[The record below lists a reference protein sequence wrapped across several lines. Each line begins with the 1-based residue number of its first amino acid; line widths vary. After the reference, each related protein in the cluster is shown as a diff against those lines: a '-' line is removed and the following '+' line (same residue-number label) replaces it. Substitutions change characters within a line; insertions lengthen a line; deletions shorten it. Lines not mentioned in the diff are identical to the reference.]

1 MMAALQLWLAP
12 IAGALL
18 TLWASA
24 VALASGVS
32 APLQRQLAAQV
43 PGERGGPSVA
53 RSLHVVHL
61 ALLLAAAAMAAAGVG
76 WWYRPVSEAT
86 PRLLMA
92 VLLVWLVGDLVP
104 RLLAVLAPELVNAV
118 SGIARVSLRLFHPLL
133 RFVAWADRGGRPAP
147 PGDRRLPVPPA
158 DREMLQGV
166 FALREMTVAEVMT
179 PRIDAVA
186 VDLADGRVDVIET
199 LRQSQHSRILVY
211 DDSPDAVIGVIYAK
225 DLLPGLGRDDVE
237 WHDLIRPAVFVPEA
251 KSLASQLRDF
261 QRGPSHLV
269 VVVDEFGGTAGLLT
283 LEDVLEQIVGEIRD
297 EYDVDEATPILDQP
311 GGRWLVQGGVP
322 LADLEAHL
330 QHEFGREDVDTVGGL
345 VLAVLGH
352 VPRVGETVDL
362 GQYLVTVDQVARRR
376 VRRVVV
382 ERTMFEDAE
391 TEDR

>member
-1 MMAALQLWLAP
+1 MAALQLWLAP
-12 IAGALL
+12 IAGAIL
-18 TLWASA
+18 TLWAAS

-32 APLQRQLAAQV
+32 APLQRQLAALV

-53 RSLHVVHL
+53 RSLHVIHL
-61 ALLLAAAAMAAAGVG
+61 ALLLAAGAMAAAGVG
-76 WWYRPVSEAT
+76 WWYRPVPEAA
-86 PRLLMA
+86 PRLLLA
-92 VLLVWLVGDLVP
+92 VMLVWLVGDLVP
-104 RLLAVLAPELVNAV
+104 RLLAVLAPELVGAV
-118 SGIARVSLRLFHPLL
+118 AGVSRVSLRLFHPLL
-133 RFVAWADRGGRPAP
+133 RFVAWADRGGRSAL
-147 PGDRRLPVPPA
+147 PGDRRLPVAQA

-179 PRIDAVA
+179 PRIDVVA
-186 VDLADGRVDVIET
+186 VDLADSRAEVIET

-211 DDSPDAVIGVIYAK
+211 DDSPDAVVGVIYAK
-225 DLLPGLGRDDVE
+225 DLLPGLGQAEIV

-297 EYDVDEATPILDQP
+297 EYDVDEATPILDQ
-311 GGRWLVQGGVP
+311 GAGRWLVQGGVP

-352 VPRVGETVDL
+352 VPRIGETVDL
-362 GQYLVTVDQVARRR
+362 GQYLMTVDQLARRR

-382 ERTMFEDAE
+382 ERTLLDEPGM
-391 TEDR
+391 EDR

>member
-1 MMAALQLWLAP
+1 MTALQLWLAP
-12 IAGALL
+12 IGGALL
-18 TLWASA
+18 ALWAA
-24 VALASGVS
+24 TVALASGVS

-61 ALLLAAAAMAAAGVG
+61 VLLLGAGAMAAAGVG
-76 WWYRPVSEAT
+76 WWYRPVPEAV

-104 RLLAVLAPELVNAV
+104 RLLAVLAPELVGAV
-118 SGIARVSLRLFHPLL
+118 AGIARVSLRVFHPLL
-133 RFVAWADRGGRPAP
+133 RVVAWADRGGRSAPAGERRP
-147 PGDRRLPVPPA
+147 PVAQA
-158 DREMLQGV
+158 DREMLHGV
-166 FALREMTVAEVMT
+166 FTLREMTVAEVMT
-179 PRIDAVA
+179 PRIDVVA
-186 VDLADGRVDVIET
+186 VDLVDSRAEVIET

-211 DDSPDAVIGVIYAK
+211 DGNPDAVVGVIYAK
-225 DLLPGLGRDDVE
+225 DLLPGLGRTVDA

-297 EYDVDEATPILDQP
+297 EYDVDEVTPILAQA

-330 QHEFGREDVDTVGGL
+330 QYEFGREDVDTVGGL

-362 GQYLVTVDQVARRR
+362 GRYLMSVDQVARRR

-382 ERTMFEDAE
+382 ELTALDEVGA
-391 TEDR
+391 EDR